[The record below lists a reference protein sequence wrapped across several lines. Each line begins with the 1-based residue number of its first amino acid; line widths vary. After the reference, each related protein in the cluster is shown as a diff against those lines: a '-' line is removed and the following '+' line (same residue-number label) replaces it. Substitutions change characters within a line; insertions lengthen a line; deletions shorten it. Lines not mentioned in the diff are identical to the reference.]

1 MLLAMV
7 GLESD
12 VNSRTVISAVVTLF
26 LMMDPIGNVP
36 VFATL
41 LKDVEPRRR
50 SVVVIRENLIA
61 LAALLGFLSLGP
73 LVMGWLHIREP
84 ALNIAGGAV
93 LLMIALQMIF
103 PGKSGGMAGGLAT
116 GGSAGE
122 GEPFIVPLAIPLI
135 AGPATMAVVMLMATR
150 EPARRLEWAVAILIA
165 WIVGL
170 CIHLLAGRLRPLLG
184 PRGLLAAER
193 LMGMILLVMAVQ
205 MALSGF
211 ELFVNSFRTA

>member
-1 MLLAMV
+1 MLMPMA
-7 GLESD
+7 GLES
-12 VNSRTVISAVVTLF
+12 NLQPMTVISASATLF

-50 SVVVIRENLIA
+50 SAVVIRENLIA
-61 LAALLGFLSLGP
+61 LATLLGFLILGP
-73 LVMGWLHIREP
+73 LVMGWLHIGEP

-103 PGKSGGMAGGLAT
+103 PSRAGGMAGGLAV
-116 GGSAGE
+116 GGAVDE

-150 EPARRLEWAVAILIA
+150 EPERRLEWVLAILIA
-165 WIVGL
+165 WVLGL

-205 MALSGF
+205 MGLSGC
-211 ELFVNSFRTA
+211 ELFVHVFRK

>member
-1 MLLAMV
+1 
-7 GLESD
+7 
-12 VNSRTVISAVVTLF
+12 
-26 LMMDPIGNVP
+26 
-36 VFATL
+36 
-41 LKDVEPRRR
+41 
-50 SVVVIRENLIA
+50 
-61 LAALLGFLSLGP
+61 
-73 LVMGWLHIREP
+73 MGWLHIREP

-93 LLMIALQMIF
+93 LLMIARQMIF

-150 EPARRLEWAVAILIA
+150 EPARRLEWVVAILIA

-211 ELFVNSFRTA
+211 ELFVNSFRAA